1 MSNQSTSNQKNKN
14 RFDLVMKSN
23 HHKTDVTV
31 TNLNVDVF
39 IKK

>member
-1 MSNQSTSNQKNKN
+1 MSNQSAGNQKNKN
-14 RFDLVMKSN
+14 RFDLFMKSN